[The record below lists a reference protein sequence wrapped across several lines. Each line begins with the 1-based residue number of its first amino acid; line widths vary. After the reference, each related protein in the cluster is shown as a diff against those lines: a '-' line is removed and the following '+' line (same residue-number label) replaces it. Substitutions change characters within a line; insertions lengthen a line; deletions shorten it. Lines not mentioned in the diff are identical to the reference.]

1 MKKPMLSAVQ
11 KPKMFYKKAKMAAMK
26 KVKMAKMKKAEMAM
40 GGTANGKK
48 HMYSAGGNVTD
59 NLPNKGL
66 KQLAK
71 SEKGKEAVRKMGFN
85 V

>member
-1 MKKPMLSAVQ
+1 MGKKDDVMVVSIGVGSI
-11 KPKMFYKKAKMAAMK
+11 PKKKLE
-26 KVKMAKMKKAEMAM
+26 KMKKAEMAM
-40 GGTANGKK
+40 GGTVNGKK

>member
-1 MKKPMLSAVQ
+1 MGKKDDVMVVSIGVGSI
-11 KPKMFYKKAKMAAMK
+11 PKKKLE
-26 KVKMAKMKKAEMAM
+26 KMKKAEMAM

-71 SEKGKEAVRKMGFN
+71 SDKGKDAVRKMGFD

>member
-1 MKKPMLSAVQ
+1 MGKKDDVMVVSIGVGSI
-11 KPKMFYKKAKMAAMK
+11 PKKKLE
-26 KVKMAKMKKAEMAM
+26 KMKKAEMAM

>member
-1 MKKPMLSAVQ
+1 MGKKDDVMVVSIGVGSI
-11 KPKMFYKKAKMAAMK
+11 PKKKLE
-26 KVKMAKMKKAEMAM
+26 KMKKAEMAM

-71 SEKGKEAVRKMGFN
+71 SDKGKEAVRKMGFD

>member
-1 MKKPMLSAVQ
+1 MGKKDDVMVVSVGVGSI
-11 KPKMFYKKAKMAAMK
+11 PKKKLE
-26 KVKMAKMKKAEMAM
+26 KMKKAEMAM

>member
-1 MKKPMLSAVQ
+1 MGKKDDVMVVSIGVGSI
-11 KPKMFYKKAKMAAMK
+11 PKKKLE
-26 KVKMAKMKKAEMAM
+26 KMKKAEMAM

-48 HMYSAGGNVTD
+48 HMYTGGGDVTD

>member
-1 MKKPMLSAVQ
+1 MGKKDDVMVVSIGVGSI
-11 KPKMFYKKAKMAAMK
+11 PKKKLE
-26 KVKMAKMKKAEMAM
+26 KMKKAEMAM

-71 SEKGKEAVRKMGFN
+71 SEKGKEAVRKMCFN